1 MTSLADFSARSIDG
15 HDVDLATYSGQVVL
29 VVNTASECGFTGQY
43 RGLQELQERYA
54 DQGFT
59 VLGFPCDQFGGQEP
73 GSDEE
78 IAEFCDRS
86 FGVDFPLFS
95 KVEVNGAGAHPL
107 FVWLRSEKPG
117 LLGGRIKWNFTKFL
131 LGRDGTVLHRYPP
144 TTKPEKVARDVEKAL
159 AR

>member
-1 MTSLADFSARSIDG
+1 MTTLHDFRARAIDG
-15 HDVDLATYSGQVVL
+15 TDTDLSAYAGKVVL
-29 VVNTASECGFTGQY
+29 VVNTVSECGYTGQY
-43 RGLQELQERYA
+43 KGLQELHETYA
-54 DQGFT
+54 DRGLV

-107 FVWLRSEKPG
+107 FAWLRAEKSG